1 MESLHI
7 NLSENEF
14 SKGSKTLLWSFAAL
28 FFIAGAYILFASLV
42 LGQKSIPA
50 ILSLAPFGISLVVS
64 IIASFATFKGTDNFF
79 LVDKDKI
86 EYKYGFLKPV
96 DHLFNWQDIR
106 ELVMPHGQKKVML
119 IFKDGSSFV
128 INLNWV
134 QKEKSSSIRKH
145 IFHMAREKDLPVKK
159 VTTLSGIK

>member
-7 NLSENEF
+7 NLSEKEF

-50 ILSLAPFGISLVVS
+50 ILSIAPFGISLVVS

-96 DHLFNWQDIR
+96 DHLFNWHDIR
-106 ELVMPHGQKKVML
+106 ELVMPHGQKKSCSYLKTGPHLSL
-119 IFKDGSSFV
+119 ILTGSRKKNPV
-128 INLNWV
+128 I
-134 QKEKSSSIRKH
+134 
-145 IFHMAREKDLPVKK
+145 
-159 VTTLSGIK
+159 